1 MTSINMIQTTALL
14 DVLSLYDLVYNLR
27 EQKSTDIS
35 PEAYECLVMGDL
47 L

>member
-1 MTSINMIQTTALL
+1 MIQTTALL
-14 DVLSLYDLVYNLR
+14 DVLSLYGRDLVYNLR